1 MSFKNL
7 FTNQNLLTILHN
19 VLENSYSKNKVS
31 KVSLNGE
38 SYQYNQYSLLI
49 IMDFIIK
56 YKIIVKEDK
65 YLNEDLVSLEQ
76 ITNTYE
82 NHETLTLSLNNFLIK
97 LTARK
102 LNLENTNTIEN
113 KRTILIYIYDNYIVN
128 GYCFHSFPSCF
139 KNLVERDGLIQE
151 IDTKELN
158 TLKRINYIF
167 TNHKYPNFLDRDL
180 TSKTRAIYITD
191 SPAMAYYYAIR
202 SPEYLANLTGLSNYY
217 KNISDINK
225 ESFYLKDYNECK
237 NNLKKMC
244 EHLKMTSKEET
255 AILKTFSKEWK
266 HLDLNNSK
274 PCIAF
279 IKRKEL
285 AKDSLPNIIELLANL
300 ETEDLVCQVS
310 KIINSRYPEIRRF
323 SNITSLDLT
332 VYTMP
337 SYKEIK
343 NNHLE
348 TVAEEPREPR
358 ITIKIDT
365 PENDVLKSKQFK
377 PKFSYSYGNA
387 SLFALLG
394 LLLISL
400 GLTLSIILKIM
411 GG

>member
-167 TNHKYPNFLDRDL
+167 TNHKYPNFLGRDL

>member
-167 TNHKYPNFLDRDL
+167 TNHKYPNFLGRDL

-348 TVAEEPREPR
+348 TVAEEPRESR

>member
-82 NHETLTLSLNNFLIK
+82 NHETLTLSLDNFLIK

-167 TNHKYPNFLDRDL
+167 TNHKYPNFLGRDL

-348 TVAEEPREPR
+348 TVAEEPRESR

>member
-167 TNHKYPNFLDRDL
+167 TNHKYPNFLGRDL

-217 KNISDINK
+217 KNISDIDK
-225 ESFYLKDYNECK
+225 EAFYLKNYDKCK
-237 NNLKKMC
+237 NNLEKMC
-244 EHLKMTSKEET
+244 HHLKMTPKEET

-348 TVAEEPREPR
+348 TVAEEPRESR
-358 ITIKIDT
+358 ITIKIEA

>member
-1 MSFKNL
+1 
-7 FTNQNLLTILHN
+7 
-19 VLENSYSKNKVS
+19 
-31 KVSLNGE
+31 
-38 SYQYNQYSLLI
+38 
-49 IMDFIIK
+49 MDFIIK

-65 YLNEDLVSLEQ
+65 YLDEDLISLEQ
-76 ITNTYE
+76 ITNTYD
-82 NHETLTLSLNNFLIK
+82 NHEILTLNLNNFLIK

-102 LNLENTNTIEN
+102 LNLENTNTLEN
-113 KRTILIYIYDNYIVN
+113 KRTILIYIYDNYIAN

-151 IDTKELN
+151 IDPKELN
-158 TLKRINYIF
+158 TLKKINYIF
-167 TNHKYPNFLDRDL
+167 ENHKYPNFLGRDL

-217 KNISDINK
+217 KNISDIDK
-225 ESFYLKDYNECK
+225 EAFYLKNYDKCK
-237 NNLKKMC
+237 NNLEKMC
-244 EHLKMTSKEET
+244 HHLKMTPKEET
-255 AILKTFSKEWK
+255 TILKTFSKEWK

-285 AKDSLPNIIELLANL
+285 AKDSLPNIIELLAGL
-300 ETEDLVCQVS
+300 ETEDLVYQVS
-310 KIINSRYPEIRRF
+310 KIINSKYPEIRRF
-323 SNITSLDLT
+323 SDITSLDLT

-337 SYKEIK
+337 SYQEIK

-348 TVAEEPREPR
+348 MVAEPKK
-358 ITIKIDT
+358 IKEANET
-365 PENDVLKSKQFK
+365 ESLENDTIESKVFK
-377 PKFSYSYGNA
+377 PRLAYSYGNA
-387 SLFALLG
+387 SFFALLG

-400 GLTLSIILKIM
+400 GLTLSIILKVV

>member
-19 VLENSYSKNKVS
+19 VLENPYSKNKVS

-65 YLNEDLVSLEQ
+65 YLNEDLVSLEH

-82 NHETLTLSLNNFLIK
+82 SHEALTLSLNNFLIK

-158 TLKRINYIF
+158 TLKKINYIF
-167 TNHKYPNFLDRDL
+167 TNHKYLNFLGRDL

-217 KNISDINK
+217 KNVSDINK
-225 ESFYLKDYNECK
+225 ESFYLKNYDECK

-244 EHLKMTSKEET
+244 QHLKMTSKEET

-285 AKDSLPNIIELLANL
+285 AKDSLPNIIELLASL
-300 ETEDLVCQVS
+300 ETEDLVYQVS
-310 KIINSRYPEIRRF
+310 KIINSKYPEIRRF

-348 TVAEEPREPR
+348 IVAEPKKSKVTVKTENL
-358 ITIKIDT
+358 
-365 PENDVLKSKQFK
+365 ENDIIESKEFK
-377 PKFSYSYGNA
+377 PRLAYSYGNA
-387 SLFALLG
+387 SFFALLG

-400 GLTLSIILKIM
+400 GLTLSIILKVV